1 MDPMNH
7 ELSFSG
13 NDPDDHGEVPPD
25 FQEAVDAVIACGNKL
40 LETKSETSEVWDVA
54 SGILCGAIHFWLFSR
69 QPCKRSVCQPC
80 SSVNT
85 AERRMK
91 ALLKE
96 VNAHGEDSEYFH
108 TPHDQNVG
116 SA

>member
-1 MDPMNH
+1 MNY
-7 ELSFSG
+7 EPLPSS
-13 NDPDDHGEVPPD
+13 NDPGDHDGVSPE

-40 LETKSETSEVWDVA
+40 LETKSKSKTSEVWDVA

-69 QPCKRSVCQPC
+69 QPCKSPTCQPC

-85 AERRMK
+85 AERRMN
-91 ALLKE
+91 ALFGE
-96 VNAHGEDSEYFH
+96 VAAHGEDSEYFH